1 MRQKLKELIDVV
13 FGMRKFIAWLF
24 LFFVGIAFR
33 LSNYMDGAQFV
44 DLVKS
49 TFLAF
54 CAANGIEHF
63 MGVAKDF
70 VKAKAGVPT
79 AAAEEEEK

>member
-1 MRQKLKELIDVV
+1 MRQKLRELIDVI

-33 LSNYMDGAQFV
+33 LSDYMDGAQFV
-44 DLVKS
+44 DLIKS

-63 MGVAKDF
+63 MSVAKDY
-70 VKAKAGVPT
+70 VKTKAGTPVS
-79 AAAEEEEK
+79 EEVDK